1 MTLLNSEHTIQ
12 ESAAMVEAVE
22 SLRVWIRAARSAFLV
37 VGSTGAGKSHL
48 LSSAIGDMVDPVV
61 MPPPDGSDC
70 AEFVEILRSE
80 TGRLVVADDLDK
92 FSKGLREEVIK
103 RVAASGHAL
112 LAAMTEPSSRTRRLL
127 QARFADAT
135 VVSLED
141 PASRAADIQA
151 FIARWTLLNGLP
163 LERNA
168 VQDCTAYCCASDLP
182 QGFRTIEDFLANL
195 AGSGWGFT
203 GTLPAAD
210 AASAYRQAITPPP
223 KRPTIL
229 VEGYVDRMYL
239 EWLLR
244 GLASVPA
251 VEVRDCGGAKK
262 VAEQTIALRNQGAI
276 CVAVLDSDN
285 IGKRLRK
292 QLLEFGHPV
301 VAVPVDAVNLPKSA
315 YDHVQHVAEIEDLL
329 PVSVLERFLSSE
341 ERRPE
346 LEIRA
351 PAGVRYVIAESDKR
365 ELAQWVVEEVE
376 RQAVPK
382 LAAFL
387 EEALEPLAGIGRD
400 AE

>member
-12 ESAAMVEAVE
+12 ASAAMVEAVA
-22 SLRVWIRAARSAFLV
+22 SLRVWIGAASSAFLV

-48 LSSAIGDMVDPVV
+48 LSSAVGDMVDPVV

-70 AEFVEILRSE
+70 SQFVEVLRSG

-92 FSKGLREEVIK
+92 FSKGLREDVIK
-103 RVAASGHAL
+103 LVAASGHAL
-112 LAAMTEPSSRTRRLL
+112 LASMTELSSRTRGLL
-127 QARFADAT
+127 QAKFADAI

-141 PASRAADIQA
+141 PASRAEDIRA
-151 FIARWTLLNGLP
+151 FIARWILLNGLTT
-163 LERNA
+163 EGNA
-168 VQDCTAYCCASDLP
+168 VRDCTAFCCASGLP
-182 QGFRTIEDFLANL
+182 QGFRTVEDFLARL
-195 AGSGWGFT
+195 AGSGWGFS

-210 AASAYRQAITPPP
+210 AASAYRQAISPPP
-223 KRPTIL
+223 TRPTIL
-229 VEGYVDRMYL
+229 VEGYVDRVYL

-244 GLASVPA
+244 GLPSVPA
-251 VEVRDCGGAKK
+251 VEVRDCGGARM
-262 VAEQTIALRNQGAI
+262 VAEQAIALRNQGSL

-292 QLLEFGHPV
+292 QLVEFRHPV

-341 ERRPE
+341 QRRSE

-351 PAGVRYVIAESDKR
+351 PTGVRYVIGESDKHD
-365 ELAQWVVEEVE
+365 LAQWVVEEVE

-387 EEALEPLAGIGRD
+387 KEALTLLGVGP
-400 AE
+400 